1 MNFTPVQK
9 RSLFGTPNCNKI
21 LRSSINNSHIKSL
34 QKSLV
39 VHKRD
44 ENPYTPTQE
53 DLKIK

>member
-9 RSLFGTPNCNKI
+9 RSLFSTHNCNKI
-21 LRSSINNSHIKSL
+21 LRPSINNSHIKSL